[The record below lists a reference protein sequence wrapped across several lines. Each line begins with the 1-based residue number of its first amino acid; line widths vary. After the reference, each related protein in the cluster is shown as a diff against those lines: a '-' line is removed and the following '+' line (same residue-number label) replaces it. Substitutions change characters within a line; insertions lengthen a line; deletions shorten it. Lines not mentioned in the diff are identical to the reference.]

1 MNMTK
6 QEPSKIS
13 LGRRLIMPT
22 SAFFKKM
29 RNAGFILAA
38 IATTIMTAPIVLPG
52 VVITIAGYLAVAG
65 AVVSAVSQATVK
77 GE

>member
-1 MNMTK
+1 
-6 QEPSKIS
+6 
-13 LGRRLIMPT
+13 
-22 SAFFKKM
+22 M

-38 IATTIMTAPIVLPG
+38 IATTIMTAPIALPA